1 MIKEQSIEKAVDW
14 LRDTANAYGTMR
26 GHVQYTEANLRRV
39 KALEMSGKVGGV
51 GEREAAAYAS
61 DAYLAAMVEYRNAVA
76 ECETMRALREAADL
90 RIRVWQTQESSS
102 RRGVI

>member
-26 GHVQYTEANLRRV
+26 GHVQYAEANLRRV

-76 ECETMRALREAADL
+76 ECETMRALREAAQM
-90 RIRVWQTQESSS
+90 RIEVWRSQSATQ
-102 RRGVI
+102 RQGI